1 MFACLDK
8 GNVSPTRDIRL
19 TSNEK
24 YVTIVKMVAHIMR
37 KSAILN
43 LRVNPDVKVD
53 IIVEKDEAK

>member
-1 MFACLDK
+1 MWQMRK
-8 GNVSPTRDIRL
+8 IVTVYSV

>member
-1 MFACLDK
+1 M
-8 GNVSPTRDIRL
+8 SPTRDIRL

-43 LRVNPDVKVD
+43 LRVKPDVKVD